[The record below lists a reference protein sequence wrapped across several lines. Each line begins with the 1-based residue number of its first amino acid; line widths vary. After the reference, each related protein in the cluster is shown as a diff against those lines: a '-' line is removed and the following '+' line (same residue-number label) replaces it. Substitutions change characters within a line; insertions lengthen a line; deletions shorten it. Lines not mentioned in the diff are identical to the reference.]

1 MYGYQ
6 VHVPAPIDVYLAMHR
21 AVLEV
26 MSEDGEVEGLLVHYA
41 YPSADGF
48 DLVEVWESKEQL
60 DAFNREVFPKAIERA
75 GIPMGE
81 RQPEPVEFT
90 PTVVMTPRVFSSD
103 AG

>member
-1 MYGYQ
+1 M
-6 VHVPAPIDVYLAMHR
+6 PAPIDVYLAMHR

-60 DAFNREVFPKAIERA
+60 D
-75 GIPMGE
+75 
-81 RQPEPVEFT
+81 
-90 PTVVMTPRVFSSD
+90 
-103 AG
+103 